1 MNGWNPSPARFTPSD
16 LAGSTMARGFGRSVA
31 ELDPAHEDRDTPHPV
46 GNRPERG
53 CVVVTGGAGFLGT
66 RVVRALLDDPST
78 DTVIVASRNPGTLSR
93 SLVASQGS
101 AAALLTLTDER
112 LETASVDLTS
122 AEAPTALIEAVGDR
136 PVRTVVH
143 LAAAVDAF
151 APRERLAAA
160 NETATR
166 NAIAFAAATGARLVH
181 ASTLSVFVSSDRGG
195 EDREESLR
203 ADPGRILFGGYAQT
217 KAASDMLVEDA
228 RTNGVDAV
236 SMRFGLL
243 VPEDRDRMEKGSF
256 LSTFADA
263 LREVGCVPQDCEE
276 AAVDLTPVDQAAA
289 ATVAM
294 AMADAVPAFVHY
306 ANPEGASLGMIV
318 RAILGDDPHV
328 LTDDAWNARVADL
341 PSIPRTLLEAAFRKS
356 RFIAARCAARPV
368 ANADLFQSTSRTYD
382 VTTAVALGA
391 PIPRAPH
398 VVANALFGRRD

>member
-1 MNGWNPSPARFTPSD
+1 MNGWNPSPSRFTPSD

-31 ELDPAHEDRDTPHPV
+31 ELDPSHNDQETPRPV
-46 GNRPERG
+46 SNRPERG
-53 CVVVTGGAGFLGT
+53 CVVVTGGAGFLGV
-66 RVVRALLDDPST
+66 RVVRTLLDDPST

-93 SLVASQGS
+93 SLIASHGS
-101 AAALLTLTDER
+101 AAALLTLADER
-112 LETASVDLTS
+112 LETISVDLTS
-122 AEAPTALIEAVGDR
+122 ADTPSSMREAMGGR
-136 PVRTVVH
+136 PVRTIIH

-166 NAIAFAAATGARLVH
+166 NVIAFAAATGARLVH

-217 KAASDMLVEDA
+217 KAVSDMMVEDA
-228 RTNGVDAV
+228 RTNGLDAV

-243 VPEDRDRMEKGSF
+243 VPEDRDRMETGSF
-256 LSTFADA
+256 LSTFTDA
-263 LREVGCVPQDCEE
+263 LRDVGGVPEECEE
-276 AAVDLTPVDQAAA
+276 AIVDLTPVDQAAA

-294 AMADAVPAFVHY
+294 ADADVVPAFVHY
-306 ANPEGASLGMIV
+306 ANPEGATLGMIA
-318 RAILGDDPHV
+318 RTILGDDPQI
-328 LTDDAWNARVADL
+328 LTDDEWDARVDDL

-391 PIPRAPH
+391 PMPRPPH
-398 VVANALFGRRD
+398 DVATALFGRRD